1 MENMVISTDQQGVRV
16 FEGERPVPASDG
28 ACSVCHNLRVTGGG
42 VPVYAQGGAT
52 VAVSGRRTVACDRR
66 GHHTYIITQE
76 DDGSL
81 WTEGRVDDAGRYTAL
96 DKRLGECGSTVSGCA
111 AAGDFLVLLTA
122 AGKLLYA
129 RWNSRALRYDFLGER
144 PRLPGFSAEASGKL
158 AFKGTVRSTV
168 FRNGTD
174 DLRGGLDSESTRRVD
189 EAVKQGHNEAVTS
202 AHAAGYWTGPVTV
215 RLAMRLWDGSLAQ
228 ISEAVRVDNAG
239 TARPDRVM
247 LPLVWDSGKK
257 LFTGTGE
264 AVVGAEGYRIAVR
277 LESAIPTAWQD
288 VAEGIEVWI
297 SREQDTIAAGREC
310 ALATYT
316 DTSGNYLA
324 ATLPVKSAEETEEGL
339 AKAPSGLMYFAAGG
353 KMPAE
358 ICRTAET
365 EYNDKV
371 TRYAGTEVYSD
382 GVGAILGYGGFL
394 YTARGSGVATSMRG
408 NPFVTR
414 CATTTV
420 GGEVTAMWP
429 RLNGGGAFTRQY
441 IYLATPNGVAALTH
455 KEDGTHTN
463 CRMLSSERV
472 ESVRMGV
479 AAPDGVY
486 AVSSAGNLLRLRD
499 SQSEVLIRGLT
510 GTRAVCWSN
519 LHGELWLS
527 GGAGKGS
534 VVLSDP
540 GARKGFTSSF
550 GFSERLDSLYP
561 CLVSATSDNGV
572 TEISSPDCGGSTCG
586 DAAYTVEL
594 DSQPMGE
601 DCTGRLCVEL
611 EGEPVDVSMV
621 LRGSTARLPDSGMF
635 SVLALDASL
644 RSARDARAWLPL
656 NILRNYSGKHS
667 LPQRWRLE
675 MKGRFN
681 RVLRL
686 GLWVPQRYV

>member
-1 MENMVISTDQQGVRV
+1 M
-16 FEGERPVPASDG
+16 
-28 ACSVCHNLRVTGGG
+28 
-42 VPVYAQGGAT
+42 
-52 VAVSGRRTVACDRR
+52 
-66 GHHTYIITQE
+66 
-76 DDGSL
+76 
-81 WTEGRVDDAGRYTAL
+81 
-96 DKRLGECGSTVSGCA
+96 
-111 AAGDFLVLLTA
+111 
-122 AGKLLYA
+122 
-129 RWNSRALRYDFLGER
+129 
-144 PRLPGFSAEASGKL
+144 
-158 AFKGTVRSTV
+158 
-168 FRNGTD
+168 
-174 DLRGGLDSESTRRVD
+174 
-189 EAVKQGHNEAVTS
+189 
-202 AHAAGYWTGPVTV
+202 
-215 RLAMRLWDGSLAQ
+215 
-228 ISEAVRVDNAG
+228 
-239 TARPDRVM
+239 
-247 LPLVWDSGKK
+247 
-257 LFTGTGE
+257 
-264 AVVGAEGYRIAVR
+264 
-277 LESAIPTAWQD
+277 
-288 VAEGIEVWI
+288 WI

-550 GFSERLDSLYP
+550 GFSERLDSLP
-561 CLVSATSDNGV
+561 T
-572 TEISSPDCGGSTCG
+572 
-586 DAAYTVEL
+586 AA
-594 DSQPMGE
+594 
-601 DCTGRLCVEL
+601 
-611 EGEPVDVSMV
+611 
-621 LRGSTARLPDSGMF
+621 A
-635 SVLALDASL
+635 
-644 RSARDARAWLPL
+644 ARAATRHTRSSWIRSRWAKTVRAGCVSSWRVSLWMSPW
-656 NILRNYSGKHS
+656 YSGAVRPVCPTAACSPCWPWMPRCEAPETPGHGC
-667 LPQRWRLE
+667 R
-675 MKGRFN
+675 
-681 RVLRL
+681 
-686 GLWVPQRYV
+686 